1 MKQTNERDGELG
13 PGATLVAESH
23 DDTGMWKII
32 FADRVSTVPV
42 SGAVMAAAAAARE
55 EEEEGEGEDNQF
67 FSL

>member
-13 PGATLVAESH
+13 PGATLLAESH

-55 EEEEGEGEDNQF
+55 EEEEEGEDNQF

>member
-13 PGATLVAESH
+13 PGAALVAESH

-55 EEEEGEGEDNQF
+55 EEGEEGEDNQF

>member
-1 MKQTNERDGELG
+1 MKQTNERDGELA

-42 SGAVMAAAAAARE
+42 SGTVMAAAAARE
-55 EEEEGEGEDNQF
+55 EEGEDNQF

>member
-13 PGATLVAESH
+13 PGATLLAESH

-55 EEEEGEGEDNQF
+55 EEGEEGEDNQF